1 MRRRNVLMVWM
12 AVTIIGIALPVRADV
27 RLHGLFT
34 DNMVLQRDVKAP
46 VWGWAEPGEVVT
58 VRFNGQT
65 VRTAAEDGRWE
76 VFLYPMK
83 AGGPYEMTIS
93 GNNEIVL
100 RNILVGDVWVCGGQS
115 NMDFSMG
122 AYTDRT
128 KNRPVAVVE
137 QYERMIAD
145 TSQRSLRLMLVD
157 KVSIAQP
164 QENIRIVKEFDK
176 SWQELSPARTGLFS
190 AVGFMFGR
198 KLNEDLGIP
207 IGLIDANKGG
217 TRAELWMPV
226 DLFDRT
232 QLSQDGPSSLYNGII
247 APLQPFAIKGV
258 IWYQGES
265 NAGRV
270 ADCLAY
276 GTTFPD
282 LIKAW
287 RRDWAQGDFPFLFV
301 QLASFREKAQEPVD
315 ELWPLLRDS
324 QVEALALPNTGMAVA
339 IDLGEED
346 DIHPHRKQA
355 LAERLA
361 LAAKRVAYGED
372 VIISGPTFKGMQ
384 IKGNKAVLAFDNVGG
399 GLIARD
405 VLLDKYHLSA
415 DELKGFAVC
424 GSDRRFVWAQ
434 ADIVGDTVVVSSA
447 EVRDPVAVRYA
458 WSDFPLCNLY
468 NVEGLPAV
476 PFRTDSFAPDV
487 DMAKYERARKNRA
500 RKKK

>member
-1 MRRRNVLMVWM
+1 MRRRNVLIVWA
-12 AVTIIGIALPVRADV
+12 AVAVIGLALPVRADV
-27 RLHGLFT
+27 SLHGLFT
-34 DNMVLQRDVKAP
+34 DNMVLQRDIKAP

-58 VRFNGQT
+58 VKFNGQT

-76 VFLYPMK
+76 VLLYPTK

-115 NMDFSMG
+115 NMDFSMA
-122 AYTDRT
+122 AYTNRA
-128 KNRPVAVVE
+128 KNRPAAVVE
-137 QYERMIAD
+137 EYERMIDD
-145 TSQRSLRLMLVD
+145 TSQRSLRLMLID
-157 KVSIAQP
+157 KVSRAQP

-198 KLNEDLGIP
+198 KLNEGLGIP
-207 IGLIDANKGG
+207 IGLIDANQGG
-217 TRAELWMPV
+217 TRAELWMPI
-226 DLFDRT
+226 DLFDGT
-232 QLSQDGPSSLYNGII
+232 QPSEQGPSSLYNGII

-270 ADCLAY
+270 RDCLAY
-276 GTTFPD
+276 GTTFPN
-282 LIKAW
+282 LIRAW
-287 RRDWAQGDFPFLFV
+287 RRDWGQEDFPFLFV
-301 QLASFREKAQEPVD
+301 QLASFRKKAEEPVD

-324 QVEALALPNTGMAVA
+324 QVEALSLPNTGMAVA
-339 IDLGEED
+339 IDLGEEN

-361 LAAKRVAYGED
+361 MAAKRIAYGKD
-372 VIISGPTFKGMQ
+372 VIISGPIFKGMQ
-384 IKGNKAVLAFDNVGG
+384 VKGSKAVVAFDNVGG

-405 VLLDKYHLSA
+405 VVLDKYHLSA

-424 GSDRRFVWAQ
+424 GSDRRFVWAH
-434 ADIVGDTVVVSSA
+434 AEIVGDTVVVSSP

-476 PFRTDSFAPDV
+476 PFRTDDYEPDV
-487 DMAKYERARKNRA
+487 DMAKYKRPSRNRA